1 MKLFSRFP
9 FHNQSSQ
16 QLGGDSVA
24 IALPRLRSPFW
35 RIVTLTTLL
44 SPLGVALGVSHWGL
58 DFPFP
63 PCLFQWLLG
72 FPAPSCGLTRS
83 VLALAVGDWPR
94 SLSYHLFGPIVVA
107 LVGMLSLCTTAELI
121 TQRSL
126 ANWYRRLWRSRTTVI
141 LVGAYVAYYGLR
153 LWVRYTLPSLP
164 WGLDDTVAWQQF
176 VAGAIAL

>member
-1 MKLFSRFP
+1 MRLFPRF
-9 FHNQSSQ
+9 HCHSQSSQ
-16 QLGGDSVA
+16 QSGGGA

-44 SPLGVALGVSHWGL
+44 SPLMIALAVSLWGV

-83 VLALAVGDWPR
+83 ILALVAGDWPR

-107 LVGMLSLCTTAELI
+107 LAGVFSLCTTAELM

-126 ANWYRRLWRSRTTVI
+126 AQWYRRLWRSRTTVL
-141 LVGAYVAYYGLR
+141 LVGAYVGYYGLR
-153 LWVRYTLPSLP
+153 LWVRYTLPSPLP
-164 WGLDDTVAWQQF
+164 WGLDETIAWQQF
-176 VAGAIAL
+176 VAGAVAL